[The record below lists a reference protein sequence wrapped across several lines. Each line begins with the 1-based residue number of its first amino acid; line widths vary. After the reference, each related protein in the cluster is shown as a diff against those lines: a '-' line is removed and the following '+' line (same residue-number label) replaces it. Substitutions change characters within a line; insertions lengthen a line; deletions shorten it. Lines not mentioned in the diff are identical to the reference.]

1 MVMSRFSWRIDSPLA
16 TALPSAYDRNKEE
29 TICVSDD
36 LNRLTDRAIRKLSDK
51 EAFDHIGHL
60 IDLSA
65 DAAFARGA
73 QRALYLL
80 DELEQRALNPE
91 YGALLHYFRANA
103 WSLKGRLAGHGRS
116 WVWEQAET
124 LQEILALS
132 RAASHDGFAA
142 LNKIRQCQILT
153 NRANLLNGIG
163 RFIDA
168 LEGWDRALGILPTF
182 AMANGNR
189 ALGLKHYA
197 GALHDPGHRGYFLLA
212 AYDAAVAATA
222 KGTLFDA
229 KYRPSVAAGFRTLA
243 SDIAAHAPIEAI
255 RASQDLDSFSLGRG
269 KKEQSYRRWCLN
281 ERLFLNPLN
290 DLGPHTIAARDVLTL
305 PALTEVNM
313 LEETEH
319 LMPPVFGY
327 YNQMK
332 QEFASARYMLFDGI
346 TASGVHFSDRGVLL
360 YNTLDYPSFSLAM
373 EQVRASFRIAYSL
386 LDKIAYLINSY
397 WALGKVEDRISFRSI
412 WFQEGK
418 SALHPQ
424 FAKYENWPLRGL
436 FWLSKEIF
444 DEELKQTT
452 NPDARELHDLRN
464 HIEHKYLQVHEG
476 WASAVM
482 PRRSS
487 VGALGKSISSIE
499 MEAKALR
506 VMKIARSALCYL
518 PLAVGREER
527 LRAQK
532 RPKGLSLPMTIST
545 WEDNWKRAR

>member
-1 MVMSRFSWRIDSPLA
+1 
-16 TALPSAYDRNKEE
+16 
-29 TICVSDD
+29 VSDN
-36 LNRLTDRAIRKLSDK
+36 LKRITERTIRKLTDE
-51 EAFDHIGHL
+51 EAFDHIGRL
-60 IDLSA
+60 IDLSL
-65 DAAFARGA
+65 DASFGRGA

-80 DELEQRALNPE
+80 DELEKRALTSEN
-91 YGALLHYFRANA
+91 GALLHYYRANA
-103 WSLKGRLAGHGRS
+103 WNLKGRLAGHNRS
-116 WVWEQAET
+116 WAWEQVET

-132 RAASHDGFAA
+132 RAASHDGFAT

-153 NRANLLNGIG
+153 NRAILLNGVG

-168 LEGWDRALGILPTF
+168 LEGWDQALRILPTF

-189 ALGLKHYA
+189 AFGLKHYA
-197 GALHDPGHRGYFLLA
+197 GSLYDSGHRGYFLLA
-212 AYDAAVAATA
+212 AYDAAVSADA
-222 KGTLFDA
+222 KDALFDA
-229 KYRPSVAAGFRTLA
+229 KYSPSVAAGFRTLA
-243 SDIAAHAPIEAI
+243 SDIARHAPIEAI
-255 RASQDLDSFSLGRG
+255 RASQNLNSFSLGRG
-269 KKEQSYRRWCLN
+269 GKEQSYRRWCLN

-290 DLGPHTIAARDVLTL
+290 DLGSCTIAARDVLTL
-305 PALTEVNM
+305 PTLTEVNIR
-313 LEETEH
+313 EETGH
-319 LMPPVFGY
+319 LMPPIFGY

-360 YNTLDYPSFSLAM
+360 YNTLDYPSFSLSM
-373 EQVRASFRIAYSL
+373 EQVRTSFRIAYSL

-397 WALGKVEDRISFRSI
+397 WALGKAEDRISFRSI
-412 WFQEGK
+412 WFQEDK

-424 FAKYENWPLRGL
+424 FEQYENWPLRGL

-452 NPDARELHDLRN
+452 NPDARELHSLRN

-482 PRRSS
+482 PQRSS

-506 VMKIARSALCYL
+506 VMKIVRSALCYL
-518 PLAVGREER
+518 PLAIGREER
-527 LRAQK
+527 LRSKK
-532 RPKGLSLPMTIST
+532 RSKGVSLPMTIST
-545 WEDNWKRAR
+545 WEDNWKRSR

>member
-1 MVMSRFSWRIDSPLA
+1 MSNDLKRLS
-16 TALPSAYDRNKEE
+16 DR
-29 TICVSDD
+29 S
-36 LNRLTDRAIRKLSDK
+36 IRKLSDE
-51 EAFDHIGHL
+51 EACKHIGLL

-65 DAAFARGA
+65 DGAFARGA
-73 QRALYLL
+73 QRALFLL
-80 DELEQRALNPE
+80 DELEQRALTPE
-91 YGALLHYFRANA
+91 QGALAQYFRANA
-103 WSLKGRLAGHGRS
+103 WSLQGRLAGHDRS
-116 WVWEQAET
+116 WVWEQPET

-132 RAASHDGFAA
+132 RAASHGGFTA
-142 LNKIRQCQILT
+142 LDKVRRCQILT
-153 NRANLLNGIG
+153 NRANLLNGVG

-168 LEGWDRALGILPTF
+168 LEGWDQALGILPQF

-189 ALGLKHYA
+189 AVGLKSYA
-197 GALHDPGHRGYFLLA
+197 GTLHDPGHRGYFLLA
-212 AYDAAVAATA
+212 AHDAAAAAVA
-222 KGTLFDA
+222 KGALFDA
-229 KYRPSVAAGFRTLA
+229 EYPPSVAAGFQALA
-243 SDIAAHAPIEAI
+243 TDIASHAPIDAI
-255 RASQDLDSFSLGRG
+255 RSSQDVGSFSLGRS
-269 KKEQSYRRWCLN
+269 KKERSYRRWCLN

-290 DLGPHTIAARDVLTL
+290 DLAAHTIAARDVLTL
-305 PALTEVNM
+305 PTLTEVTM
-313 LEETEH
+313 PRETGH
-319 LMPPVFGY
+319 LMPPIFGH

-332 QEFASARYMLFDGI
+332 QEFATARYMLFDGI

-360 YNTLDYPSFSLAM
+360 YNTLDYPSFSLAT

-412 WFQEGK
+412 WFEEGK
-418 SALHPQ
+418 SVLHPQ

-464 HIEHKYLQVHEG
+464 HLEHRYLQVHEG
-476 WASAVM
+476 WASAVT
-482 PRRSS
+482 RQGSS
-487 VGALGKSISSIE
+487 VGALGKSISSTE

-506 VMKIARSALCYL
+506 IMKIARSALCHL
-518 PLAVGREER
+518 SLAIGREER

-532 RPKGLSLPMTIST
+532 RPKGLSMPMTIST